1 MRLILALAG
10 GIAACTVAAPASAA
24 TIIIYADP
32 MTLERQTVILD
43 SAGPDRAF
51 LCMKPPAVS
60 GCQEIEVRRSR
71 R

>member
-1 MRLILALAG
+1 MRLFLALSG
-10 GIAACTVAAPASAA
+10 GFAAFAAAAPASAA

-32 MTLERQTVILD
+32 MTFERQTVILD

-51 LCMKPPAVS
+51 LCMRPPSVS